1 MKLLGNTENKINKD
15 KNGEIV
21 PYFSTLPILVT
32 MIINKIREPL
42 YICSK

>member
-15 KNGEIV
+15 KNGESV
-21 PYFSTLPILVT
+21 PHFSTLPKLVT
-32 MIINKIREPL
+32 MIINKTRESL